1 MVPDSC
7 ARVYAHSSSTG
18 SEVGR
23 AVRRAGEDGKEL
35 YRELRRRRRHVNSGL
50 RVRPTERSSHRQ
62 FERYDQNGGSAVTG
76 YVVRALRMS
85 ATGTVL
91 ATTTSAVQPA
101 SARHLT
107 MTPQTGN

>member
-50 RVRPTERSSHRQ
+50 RVRGTRASDVGHRH
-62 FERYDQNGGSAVTG
+62 RPRDHDVGSPARFG
-76 YVVRALRMS
+76 
-85 ATGTVL
+85 
-91 ATTTSAVQPA
+91 PA
-101 SARHLT
+101 SDDDTSDR
-107 MTPQTGN
+107 